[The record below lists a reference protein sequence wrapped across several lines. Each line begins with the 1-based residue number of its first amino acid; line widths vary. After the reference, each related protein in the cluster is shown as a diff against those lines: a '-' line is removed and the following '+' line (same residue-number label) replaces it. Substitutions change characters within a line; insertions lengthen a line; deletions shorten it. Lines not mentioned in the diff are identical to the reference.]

1 MPAFNFISE
10 EQHLADMAALRAE
23 LQQEFRSLLRAHL
36 PAEEEYVRTD
46 TALRL
51 ADLKA
56 RSTLVMFARASEPG
70 LKEEGKITYKKVG
83 TTCWYL
89 RSSCIDYAQRRH
101 GQPALRK

>member
-46 TALRL
+46 TAPSRL
-51 ADLKA
+51 EGSLHA
-56 RSTLVMFARASEPG
+56 RHVRPRLGARFEGRGQNYLQKGGYYLLVPP
-70 LKEEGKITYKKVG
+70 LI
-83 TTCWYL
+83 L
-89 RSSCIDYAQRRH
+89 H
-101 GQPALRK
+101 